1 MIEIINAAAQA
12 IIVDSGRYGFS
23 DIGVPHSSALDMFS
37 YKAVNFLTGNEDG
50 APAIESFGSMFS
62 MKFHEEMVFAV
73 TGAWVDGVI
82 DEIPF
87 TSWRSI
93 RAKRGSIMK
102 IKRVYSGFRYY
113 IGFSGKMDIDQVM
126 GSYTTNLECCF
137 GGLDGRPL
145 KKGDLIRFSNITSI
159 EDRFILKDAIPS
171 MDPPHTLRIIDGPEI
186 DYFTDDAIEK
196 FFGKKDVSSYVVSTK
211 SNRTGIRL
219 EGNPV
224 EFKEGVEKSI
234 ISEGILPGTIQIPG
248 DGMPVIVLNERT
260 LGGYARIASVAK
272 VDQDMLAH
280 LKPKDKVILKRID
293 IEEADTLWNTKQKL
307 IKNLLKN
314 E

>member
-1 MIEIINAAAQA
+1 MIEIINPGLQS

-23 DIGVPHSSALDMFS
+23 DIGVPRSSALDIFS

-50 APAIESFGSMFS
+50 SPVIESIGAMLSI
-62 MKFHEEMVFAV
+62 KFHEEMVFAV
-73 TGAWVDGVI
+73 TGAWVEGVL
-82 DEIPF
+82 DETPF

-93 RAKRGSIMK
+93 KAKKGSIMK
-102 IKRVYSGFRYY
+102 IKKVNSGFRYY
-113 IGFSGKMDIDQVM
+113 IGFSGKMGIECIM
-126 GSYTTNLECCF
+126 GSYTTNLECSF

-145 KKGDLIRFSNITSI
+145 KKGDLIRFSNII
-159 EDRFILKDAIPS
+159 PVDDRFIIKDAIPS

-186 DYFTDDAIEK
+186 EYFTDDAIEK
-196 FFGKKDVSSYVVSTK
+196 FFGKKDLLRYTVSTK
-211 SNRTGIRL
+211 SNRIGIRL

-272 VDQDMLAH
+272 VDQDLLAH
-280 LKPKDKVILKRID
+280 LKPKDGVILKRID
-293 IEEADTLWNTKQKL
+293 IEEAEILWILKQKS

-314 E
+314 K